1 MKSQEDHII
10 VINSS
15 NLIKIVDDLLKK
27 RLFTLMTSQ
36 NAYKG
41 LTILSK
47 HDNLKIIQ
55 LSETNNKASTL
66 LEFAYNEYLVKFGQ
80 KSKVLK

>member
-27 RLFTLMTSQ
+27 RLFTLMTS
-36 NAYKG
+36 
-41 LTILSK
+41 
-47 HDNLKIIQ
+47 
-55 LSETNNKASTL
+55 
-66 LEFAYNEYLVKFGQ
+66 
-80 KSKVLK
+80 